1 MISWRKTIQCVLVIA
16 LLSVLSLSTTALRQI
31 GGQSQTCSPRVDPNS
46 GVGRVICTTDKVQPL
61 YNTKPPTKPRDILT
75 PIGKPPKIIGPTTYD
90 KTHGIT
96 PTLRGQPTQ
105 TLSQRL
111 CGSSRIPIAG
121 HDPNPEGHVVRVIQC
136 LPAGSIIG
144 QESASFL
151 PRKVQLSRWRQLR
164 DPFPYT
170 QKHNRAFILR

>member
-16 LLSVLSLSTTALRQI
+16 LLCVLSLSATALRQI
-31 GGQSQTCSPRVDPNS
+31 GGQSQTCSPRVDPIS
-46 GVGRVICTTDKVQPL
+46 GVGRVICTLDKVQSLPRS
-61 YNTKPPTKPRDILT
+61 KPADTIV
-75 PIGKPPKIIGPTTYD
+75 PIEKSPKIVGPTTYD
-90 KTHGIT
+90 RINKIT
-96 PTLRGQPTQ
+96 PTLRAQSTK

-111 CGSSRIPIAG
+111 CGSSRTPYAG
-121 HDPNPEGHVVRVIQC
+121 LDPNPEGHVVRITQC

-164 DPFPYT
+164 DPYPYT
-170 QKHNRAFILR
+170 QKHNRAFLMR